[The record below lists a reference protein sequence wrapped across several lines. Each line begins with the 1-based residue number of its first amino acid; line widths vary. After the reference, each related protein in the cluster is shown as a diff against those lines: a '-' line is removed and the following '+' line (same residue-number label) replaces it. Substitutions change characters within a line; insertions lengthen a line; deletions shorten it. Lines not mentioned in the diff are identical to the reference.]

1 MSFGSDGLAVGTLY
15 KISQAVIETENLNDL
30 CRSIHEALNEVLPA
44 SDFYIALYDPASET
58 ISFPYYIDQ
67 YDAPPAPQKVGRGLT
82 EYVLRTET
90 PLLAP
95 QERFQELV
103 QCGEVEVSGT
113 PSIDWLGVPLRVS
126 TRLIGVMAMQSYS
139 EAVRFG
145 QDELNMLAF
154 VSSQI
159 GLALERRR
167 TVEEMRQR
175 LNELTVLHAVS
186 SAGVEVGTEGALIEF
201 VTQLI
206 GRTLYVDNFG
216 VLLLDDE
223 TGELYPHASYHG
235 MEHLFSRARI
245 PAGKGITG
253 AVARTGRSM
262 NIPDVDREPL
272 YLKGVGH
279 TCSEL
284 CVPLWVGGRV
294 IGVLNAES
302 PQRNA
307 FSDADERLVETVA
320 GLMATGLEKL
330 RLLQESRRQAQRLS
344 ALRTIDLSINT
355 NNELPITLH
364 VLLDQTVSQ
373 LGVDAA
379 AIYLFNTYHQMLEF
393 AAGKGFRA
401 TPYQRGQIRL
411 GQGVAGRVA
420 LERTP
425 IYVPSFL
432 AVPDLIDPSLQLAGE
447 DFKAYFGVPVVA
459 KGWVK
464 GVLEVFHRQ
473 PLRPEP
479 EWLEFLNTLAGQ
491 AAIAIDNAN
500 LIDALQR
507 SNNDLS
513 VAYEATLEG
522 WSRAL
527 ELRDYETEG
536 HTLRVTDLTLRLA
549 RVMGMGDADLVHI
562 RRGAL
567 LHDIGKL
574 GIPDNILRKPGP
586 LTQEEW
592 ATMMQH
598 PTYAFKMIYPIPYLR
613 PALDIPYRHHEK
625 WDGSGYPAGL
635 RGEQIPLAARLF
647 AVVDVW
653 DALTS
658 DRPYRK
664 AWSWKET
671 REYICSQVGQHF
683 DPRVVEAFLTLI

>member
-15 KISQAVIETENLNDL
+15 KISQAVIETENLSDL
-30 CRSIHEALNEVLPA
+30 CRSIHQAINGVLPA
-44 SDFYIALYDPASET
+44 SDFYIALYDPASAT
-58 ISFPYYIDQ
+58 ISFPYYVDQ
-67 YDAPPAPQKVGRGLT
+67 YDAPPAPQKVGHGLT
-82 EYVLRTET
+82 EYVLRTDA
-90 PLLAP
+90 PLLVP
-95 QERFQELV
+95 RERFQDLV
-103 QCGEVEVSGT
+103 QSGEVEVSGT
-113 PSIDWLGVPLRVS
+113 PAIDWLGVPLRVA

-139 EAVRFG
+139 EAVRFDK
-145 QDELNMLAF
+145 DEVDMLTF
-154 VSSQI
+154 VSGQI
-159 GLALERRR
+159 GLAIERRR
-167 TVEEMRQR
+167 ALEEMRQR

-186 SAGVEVGTEGALIEF
+186 SAGVEAGTEASLIEF

-223 TGELYPHASYHG
+223 TGELYPHPSYHG
-235 MEHLFSRARI
+235 MEHLFARARI
-245 PAGKGITG
+245 PAGMGITG
-253 AVARTGRSM
+253 AVVRTGQPM
-262 NIPDVDREPL
+262 NIPDVTREAL
-272 YLKGVGH
+272 YLQGVGH

-284 CVPLWVGGRV
+284 CVPLRVGGRV

-302 PQRNA
+302 PQVNA
-307 FSDADERLVETVA
+307 FSEADERLVETIA
-320 GLMATGLEKL
+320 GLMATGIEKL

-344 ALRTIDLSINT
+344 ALRTIDLSVNT

-364 VLLDQTVSQ
+364 VLLDQTVNQ
-373 LGVDAA
+373 LEVDAA
-379 AIYLFNTYHQMLEF
+379 AIYLFNSSHQMLEF

-401 TPYQRGQIRL
+401 TPYQRGQMRL
-411 GQGVAGRVA
+411 GQGATGRVA
-420 LERTP
+420 LERTVLYLP
-425 IYVPSFL
+425 NFL
-432 AVPDLIDPSLQLAGE
+432 AAPDLVDPSLQLAGE
-447 DFKAYFGVPVVA
+447 EFRAYFGVPIIA

-464 GVLEVFHRQ
+464 GVLEVFHR
-473 PLRPEP
+473 RPMRPTP

-507 SNNDLS
+507 TNNDLS

-549 RVMGMGDADLVHI
+549 RVMGLGDADLVHI

-586 LTQEEW
+586 LTEDEW
-592 ATMMQH
+592 AIMVQH
-598 PTYAFKMIYPIPYLR
+598 PTYAFKMIHPIPYLR

-635 RGEQIPLAARLF
+635 KGEQIPLAARLF

-664 AWSWKET
+664 AWSGKEA
-671 REYICSQVGQHF
+671 RDYICSQVGQHF
-683 DPRVVEAFLTLI
+683 DPRVVDAFLSLI